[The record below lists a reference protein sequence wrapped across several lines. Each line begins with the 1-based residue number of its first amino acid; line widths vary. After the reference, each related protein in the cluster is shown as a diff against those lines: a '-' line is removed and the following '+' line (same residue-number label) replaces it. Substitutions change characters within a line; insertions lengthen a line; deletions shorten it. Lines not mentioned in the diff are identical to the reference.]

1 MRTPAL
7 LACLAALLVPP
18 AASADSGFAVRARPA
33 GLDFIGA
40 AVKDRLPTRFD
51 IPDYDA
57 DVVVISEAEVE
68 LTYRTVELIPRAGAI
83 EVHAAIELEAGAFM
97 DSSFGDCD
105 LGVTASPIDLR
116 ATVSV
121 ANGANG
127 RIEATGVMVDVG
139 LTADQFD
146 FSSQGCVVGD
156 IVEAVLNAAED
167 WVLAKATELL
177 EDVAEEKI
185 LPMVE
190 DALEMLGALEL
201 EAAGF
206 QLQGRVTGVDIDP
219 GRGLTAV
226 ADGQIVWA
234 GPTAPGLTDPGPPA
248 VEPAIGVG
256 LPNDYAWGAFALAA
270 SDDRATQAVHQAWR
284 GGMFQ
289 SLLGGLAPSIE
300 LSGDG
305 LAQKLGLPDGTTVNV
320 GIDVTAPPTVGFGRG
335 PDATG
340 VRIALRDV
348 RIDVTVAAPGAT
360 TAGPGLSVMLDGTLL
375 ARVTVEPGLGALQI
389 DPTELIIERLELTT
403 NSQNLNVD
411 PARLREFVRA
421 VVVPMLGETVRGIP
435 IAPAIRPMEDIFAV
449 VRNVTTQG
457 GWLRAGLDL
466 YRPDPNDRNNP
477 DTGLVDPAHIVSP
490 ALATF
495 VPTGTDDTTPRE
507 LLRYLVRLDGV
518 LLDEEPGFMPA
529 LRVSTS
535 DGNHLLE
542 VQSVDLSGRIDPTP
556 IVHSFVVDG
565 VPPQLE
571 LIEAP
576 AQVLR
581 SEHAHVSWRA
591 SDDRTD
597 ADAVQTR
604 WELRKMV
611 DAEPVVVA
619 SAEFTANTTSVDLP
633 ALESGALYVIEIVAR
648 DEAGN
653 VTSVEHGLLAE
664 QSSGGCSASTGTRG
678 GAAGLL
684 LLLLAGLLVTRRRRA
699 TLAAALAVAALG
711 MGGTAHA
718 QGVGTTLSG
727 PTDGDGA
734 AAFWNPAAMTRS
746 RATQVELGSGVSFI
760 RASYQPMER
769 TEASH
774 TFVPKPEPTFGAVTD
789 VLGPRVRAGL
799 TVGVP
804 QIDGASWS
812 RDGAAADITRWYAV
826 DARTFH
832 VTVTPA
838 LAYQPTRWLSLGAG
852 IDIVHSRIE
861 ASLDKDMGKQLN
873 QAAGSPV
880 VDSPFPYGD
889 ASMAAPADL
898 HAKGWAVGAVA
909 GVMLEPHPRV
919 RFGASV
925 HLPTETRAT
934 GTMGASY
941 PDAMV
946 ELVREAAPDAEL
958 PPLEGDI
965 KVPLTLPLMT
975 FAALAVEP
983 AQGWELRADYRFLQ
997 RSKSSDLNIDVVAA
1011 TSPDVKDS
1019 LVVRGYDDRHSLGL
1033 RVATRF
1039 LEGRGLVA
1047 ARARLEPNSVPEETV
1062 APNNVDFDKLELG
1075 VAARYLLSRR
1085 VAVVGM
1091 YSHYFMPSRLV
1102 DESLHQPLTEPSLE
1116 AFNHPAPTG
1125 TYAATADYLAFV
1137 LSVSM

>member
-1 MRTPAL
+1 MRTPAVF
-7 LACLAALLVPP
+7 ACLAALLVPP
-18 AASADSGFAVRARPA
+18 AANADSGFAVRARPA

-40 AVKDRLPTRFD
+40 AVKDRLPTHFD

-57 DVVVISEAEVE
+57 GVAVISQGEVD
-68 LTYRTVELIPRAGAI
+68 LTYRAVELIPRAGAV
-83 EVHAAIELEAGAFM
+83 EVHAAIDLDAGVFM

-121 ANGANG
+121 ANGAGG
-127 RIEATGVMVDVG
+127 RIEATGVMVDVS

-167 WVLAKATELL
+167 WALAKATELL
-177 EDVAEEKI
+177 EGVAEDKM
-185 LPMVE
+185 LPLVE

-206 QLQGRVTGVDIDP
+206 QLQGRVTGVEIDP
-219 GRGLTAV
+219 GRGLTAI

-234 GPTAPGLTDPGPPA
+234 GPTAPGLIDPGAPA
-248 VEPAIGVG
+248 TEPAIGAG
-256 LPNDYAWGAFALAA
+256 LPDDYAWGAFALAA
-270 SDDRATQAVHQAWR
+270 SDDRATQALHQAWR
-284 GGMFQ
+284 GGLFQ
-289 SLLGGLAPSIE
+289 ELLGGLSPSLE
-300 LSGDG
+300 LDSDG
-305 LAQKLGLPDGTTVNV
+305 LAQKLGLPGGTTVDV
-320 GIDVTAPPTVGFGRG
+320 AIDVTAPPTVGFGRG

-348 RIDVTVAAPGAT
+348 RIDVTIAAPGT
-360 TAGPGLSVMLDGTLL
+360 TATGPGLSVMLDGTLL
-375 ARVTVEPGLGALQI
+375 ATVAVEPSLGALQI
-389 DPTELIIERLELTT
+389 DPTDLIIERLELSTD
-403 NSQNLNVD
+403 SQNLDID
-411 PARLREFVRA
+411 PARLREFIRA
-421 VVVPMLGETVRGIP
+421 VAVPMLGETVRAIP
-435 IAPAIRPMEDIFAV
+435 IAPAIRPMDDIFAV

-466 YRPDPNDRNNP
+466 YRPDPNDRTNP
-477 DTGLVDPAHIVSP
+477 DTALVDPAHIVSP

-518 LLDEEPGFMPA
+518 LLDDEPAFMPA
-529 LRVSTS
+529 VRISTA

-565 VPPQLE
+565 VPPALE
-571 LIEAP
+571 LLEAP

-581 SEHAHVSWRA
+581 AESAHVAWRA
-591 SDDRTD
+591 SDDRTA
-597 ADAVQTR
+597 ADAVETR
-604 WELRKMV
+604 WELRKLDGGGAV
-611 DAEPVVVA
+611 IVA
-619 SAEFTANTTSVDLP
+619 SDDFAAQRTAVDLP
-633 ALESGALYVIEIVAR
+633 ALDAGALYVIEIVAR

-664 QSSGGCSASTGTRG
+664 QASGGCSAGLGTRG
-678 GAAGLL
+678 GAGLL
-684 LLLLAGLLVTRRRRA
+684 VLLLAGLLVTRRRRA
-699 TLAAALAVAALG
+699 AVTAAAAVAVLALG
-711 MGGTAHA
+711 GTVHA

-734 AAFWNPAAMTRS
+734 AAFWNPAAMTRNHT
-746 RATQVELGSGVSFI
+746 TQVDVGSGLSLI
-760 RASYQPMER
+760 RASYQPMDR
-769 TEASH
+769 TDASH

-789 VLGPRVRAGL
+789 VLGPRVRAGITL
-799 TVGVP
+799 GVP

-812 RDGAAADITRWYAV
+812 RQDAAADITRWYAV
-826 DARTFH
+826 EARTFH

-838 LAYQPTRWLSLGAG
+838 LAYQPATWISVGAG
-852 IDIVHSRIE
+852 IDVVHSRIE

-880 VDSPFPYGD
+880 IDSPFPYGD
-889 ASMAAPADL
+889 ASLAAPAEL
-898 HAKGWAVGAVA
+898 QASGWSVGAVA
-909 GVMLEPHPRV
+909 GVMLQPHPRV

-925 HLPTETRAT
+925 HLPTQTRAR

-958 PPLEGDI
+958 PPLDGDI
-965 KVPLTLPLMT
+965 EVPLHLPLMT

-983 AQGWELRADYRFLQ
+983 AHGWEVRADYRFLQ
-997 RSKSSDLNIDVVAA
+997 RSSNSDLNIDVVAA
-1011 TSPDVKDS
+1011 TSPDVKDT
-1019 LVVRGYDDRHSLGL
+1019 LVVRGYEDRHSLGL
-1033 RVATRF
+1033 RVATHF
-1039 LEGRGLVA
+1039 LEGRGLA
-1047 ARARLEPNSVPEETV
+1047 AVRARLEPNSVPEETV

-1075 VAARYLLSRR
+1075 VAARFLVSPR

-1091 YSHYFMPSRLV
+1091 YSHYFMPSRRV
-1102 DESLHQPLTEPSLE
+1102 DDSVYRPLTEPSLD
-1116 AFNHPAPTG
+1116 AFNRPAPTG
-1125 TYAATADYLAFV
+1125 TYAATADYLALV
-1137 LSVSM
+1137 LSVAM